1 MPRRQIALTAE
12 EREALLERRDHAAL
26 PYVRERAAAVLK
38 VADGMPAAVVARQGL
53 LRPREPDTVYAWLDR
68 YHAEGLAG
76 LAVRTGRGR
85 KPAFSPGASHRRR
98 GPGGVAVPLPAR
110 PARVRGDS
118 QSVDLGDPAR
128 GLPVAGRPHA
138 ERGSADARAAEDRLE
153 TTSCCHP

>member
-12 EREALLERRDHAAL
+12 ERQALLERRDHAAL

-38 VADGMPAAVVARQGL
+38 VADGMPAAAVARHGL

-68 YHAEGLAG
+68 YQTVGLAG
-76 LAVRTGRGR
+76 LTVRPGRGR
-85 KPAFSPGASHRRR
+85 KPAFSLGAFYRGS
-98 GPGGVAVPLPAR
+98 GPGRLAASLPAR

-128 GLPVAGRPHA
+128 GLPVAGRPYA
-138 ERGSADARAAEDRLE
+138 ERSSTGAPAAEDRLE
-153 TTSCCHP
+153 TP